1 MRGASAPVTISAM
14 VSAPITIRCSR
25 RLSAQGA
32 GPNAIGMVGRMM
44 GMNITTSSDDCAA
57 QSTLVGRLPDQ
68 AGLSGI
74 LQDLHEKQYPVL
86 LAECLVIG

>member
-1 MRGASAPVTISAM
+1 
-14 VSAPITIRCSR
+14 
-25 RLSAQGA
+25 
-32 GPNAIGMVGRMM
+32 MVGRMM